1 MALTMSGSFAS
12 QIEALTG
19 IPISST
25 STVTDEEITQF
36 LKMGQ
41 KEVVVN
47 VSKHKPHDLHLL
59 AKTTSDAI
67 TSSGLEVQSGIIVN
81 VWRADGT
88 NANNLNKCS
97 QINASLKHRAS
108 DVDSLSYRSKINPAY
123 YWQDRN
129 VYILPEPSGTGV
141 ERAIV
146 SYVEYDDI
154 AFDTESVTYLTEAY
168 YSLVAMYAAI
178 KQMESYMAFYVIE
191 EEDTELATGIQA
203 NIATLK
209 QQYQMMFQSAQ
220 QQGGGEKSPG
230 RR

>member
-81 VWRADGT
+81 VWRAD
-88 NANNLNKCS
+88 
-97 QINASLKHRAS
+97 
-108 DVDSLSYRSKINPAY
+108 
-123 YWQDRN
+123 
-129 VYILPEPSGTGV
+129 
-141 ERAIV
+141 
-146 SYVEYDDI
+146 
-154 AFDTESVTYLTEAY
+154 
-168 YSLVAMYAAI
+168 
-178 KQMESYMAFYVIE
+178 
-191 EEDTELATGIQA
+191 
-203 NIATLK
+203 
-209 QQYQMMFQSAQ
+209 
-220 QQGGGEKSPG
+220 
-230 RR
+230 